1 MPVLATAL
9 SAALLTLRGLQ
20 TMKAVLMAGGE
31 GSRLRPLTISRPKPM
46 VPLVDRPVMGHIIEL
61 LKRHG
66 ITDIII
72 TVQYLA
78 NIIQDFY
85 GDGSAFDVDISY
97 SVEEVPLGTAGAVK
111 YASRLIDD
119 DSEPVI
125 VISGDALT
133 DFDLTALIEA
143 HKRSNAKATI
153 TLTRVPNPLEYG
165 VVITD
170 DTGRIRQFLEK
181 PSWGEVF
188 SDTVNTGIYV
198 IDPCVLDDIPLGES
212 FDFSKDL
219 FPALLRRGELLHGYI
234 AEGYWTDVGNI
245 EAYMRACSD
254 YLMGMVNLPRLGH
267 DRGDNVWIEGEVE
280 IAPDAQIHG
289 PVFFGHGV
297 KIKGG
302 AMVFGPSVIRD
313 YTIIDS
319 RATIDRSVMWRNS
332 YVGERAE
339 LRGAIVCKQC
349 NIKSRSLLFEGVV
362 VADSTIINAGA
373 VIQPNVKI
381 WPSKEVEEG
390 ATVSASIIWGAQGRR
405 VLFGRYGITG
415 LVNIDLTPEFCAKLG
430 AAYGAILPKDT
441 TVTMNRDAHYTPRML
456 KRGLI
461 AGIPSAGINVLDLH
475 SVPIPTARYLTYALN
490 AAGGMHVRLSPFDN
504 RVVDIKFF
512 DHRGLDLGSDMERK
526 IENTYFRED
535 YRRVYLDEIGRI
547 TENSDYNSVYIDKFM
562 ESLDPHILPELED
575 PWSIVIDYAS
585 SNAAQIL
592 GILLRR
598 LNVDLVELNAQIDED
613 RLFQTADQFNA
624 GMQRLTAIVPVMNAD
639 IGVRLDSGG
648 ERIYVVDDTGHRL
661 TDIELLAAVTAL
673 TMEANKGGTVAV
685 PVTAPRLFD
694 KLAERYGGRIQRTKT
709 ALGALMQQAA
719 KCTDLCVLGDGA
731 GSLIFPSFFPVADG
745 LFAIVKLME
754 LLARAKIPLSEI
766 RRSLPRSAM
775 ANHKVPCRWE
785 SKGKV
790 MRILNEQYA
799 ERAQD
804 NIDGI
809 KIDLGPEWVLILP
822 DPDGPFIHVI
832 AEGVNDD
839 QARVL
844 TEKYAGLVMGLQ

>member
-1 MPVLATAL
+1 
-9 SAALLTLRGLQ
+9 
-20 TMKAVLMAGGE
+20 MKAILMAGGE

-66 ITDIII
+66 ITEIII

-85 GDGSAFDVDISY
+85 GDGSAYDVKITY

-111 YASRLIDD
+111 YASRLLDND
-119 DSEPVI
+119 EPFL

-133 DFDLTALIEA
+133 DFDLTALVEA
-143 HKRSNAKATI
+143 HKKSGAVATI
-153 TLTRVPNPLEYG
+153 TLTRVQNPLEYG

-170 DTGRIRQFLEK
+170 ETGKIRQFLEK

-198 IDPCVLDDIPLGES
+198 LNREVLEHVPFSEP

-219 FPALLRRGELLHGYI
+219 FPALMQRDDLLHGYI
-234 AEGYWTDVGNI
+234 ANGYWTDVGTI
-245 EAYMRACSD
+245 EAYMRACGD
-254 YLMGMVNLPRLGH
+254 YLNGKVDLPRLG
-267 DRGDNVWIEGEVE
+267 RNIGGDIWVEGEVE
-280 IAPDAQIHG
+280 IAPDAQLYG
-289 PVFFGHGV
+289 PIFLGHGV

-302 AMVFGPSVIRD
+302 TIIHGPSVVRD
-313 YTIIDS
+313 YTIVDS
-319 RATIDRSVMWRNS
+319 RATIDRSVIWRNS

-362 VADSTIINAGA
+362 VGDSTIINAGA

-415 LVNIDLTPEFCAKLG
+415 LVNIDLTPEFCAKIG
-430 AAYGAILPKDT
+430 AAYGAILPKGS

-461 AGIPSAGINVLDLH
+461 AGIPSAGINVLDFH
-475 SVPIPTARYLTYALN
+475 SIPIPMARWMTGAMN
-490 AAGGMHVRLSPFDN
+490 AAGGIHVRLSPFDN
-504 RVVDIKFF
+504 RVIDIKFF
-512 DHRGLDLGSDMERK
+512 NAKGLDLGSETERQ

-547 TENSDYNSVYIDKFM
+547 TETDALHDLYLEAFYNAIDRSVW
-562 ESLDPHILPELED
+562 ESLARH
-575 PWSIVIDYAS
+575 WSLVIDYGS
-585 SNAAQIL
+585 SNAAPHL
-592 GILLRR
+592 GKILRR
-598 LNVDLVELNAQIDED
+598 LQIEAVELNANIDED
-613 RLFQTADQFNA
+613 RLFQTADQFQT
-624 GMQRLTAIVPVMNAD
+624 GMQRLAAIVPVMNAD
-639 IGVRLDSGG
+639 LGVRIDSGS
-648 ERIYVVDDTGHRL
+648 ERIFVVDDTGQRL
-661 TDIELLAAVTAL
+661 TDIELLASLTAL
-673 TMEANKGGTVAV
+673 MLQANPGSSVAI

-694 KLAERYGGRIQRTKT
+694 TLAERYGGTIVRTKT
-709 ALGALMQQAA
+709 ALAALMQKASA
-719 KCTDLCVLGDGA
+719 SPELKLLGDGS
-731 GSLIFPSFFPVADG
+731 GSLVFPAFYPVADG
-745 LFAIVKLME
+745 LFAVVKLLE
-754 LLARAKIPLSEI
+754 LLARADVRLSEV
-766 RRSLPRSAM
+766 RRTLPRSTM
-775 ANHKVPCRWE
+775 AQTKVPCRWE
-785 SKGKV
+785 HKGKV

-799 ERAQD
+799 GRSPEH
-804 NIDGI
+804 IDGI
-809 KIDLGPEWVLILP
+809 KIELGAEWVLIQP

-832 AEGVNDD
+832 AEGTSDE
-839 QARVL
+839 QAKVL

>member
-1 MPVLATAL
+1 
-9 SAALLTLRGLQ
+9 
-20 TMKAVLMAGGE
+20 MKAVLMAGGE

-46 VPLVDRPVMGHIIEL
+46 VPLVDRPVMGQIIEL

-66 ITDIII
+66 ITEIII

-85 GDGSAFDVDISY
+85 GDGSAYDVHITY

-111 YASRLIDD
+111 YAARLLDD
-119 DSEPVI
+119 DEPFL

-133 DFDLTALIEA
+133 DFDLTALVEA
-143 HKRSNAKATI
+143 HEKSGAMATL

-170 DTGRIRQFLEK
+170 DSGRIRQFLEK

-198 IDPCVLDDIPLGES
+198 ISPEVLEHIPLNEQY
-212 FDFSKDL
+212 DFSKDL
-219 FPALLRRGELLHGYI
+219 FPDLLRRGELLCGYI
-234 AEGYWTDVGNI
+234 AEGYWTDVGTI
-245 EAYMRACSD
+245 EAYMRACAD
-254 YLMGMVNLPRLGH
+254 YLSGLVNLPRLGVNIG
-267 DRGDNVWIEGEVE
+267 GDIWTEGEVE
-280 IAPDAQIHG
+280 IAPDAQLHG
-289 PVFFGHGV
+289 PIFLGHGV

-302 AMVFGPSVIRD
+302 TIIYGPSVIRD
-313 YTIIDS
+313 YTIIDA
-319 RATIDRSVMWRNS
+319 RATIDRSLIWRNS

-349 NIKSRSLLFEGVV
+349 NIKGRSLLFEGVV
-362 VADSTIINAGA
+362 VGDSTIINSGA

-430 AAYGAILPKDT
+430 AAYGAILPKGV

-461 AGIPSAGINVLDLH
+461 AGIPSAGINVLDFH
-475 SVPIPTARYLTYALN
+475 SIPIPMARYMTHAIN

-512 DHRGLDLGSDMERK
+512 DSKGLDLGSDTERK

-547 TENSDYNSVYIDKFM
+547 TETDSLHDVYLDAFIRAIDPTVR
-562 ESLDPHILPELED
+562 ETLARDWSL
-575 PWSIVIDYAS
+575 VIDYGS
-585 SNAAQIL
+585 SNAAPHL
-592 GILLRR
+592 GAILRR
-598 LNVDLVELNAQIDED
+598 MQIESVELNANIDED

-624 GMQRLTAIVPVMNAD
+624 GIQRLAAIVPVMNAD
-639 IGVRLDSGG
+639 LGVRIDSGS
-648 ERIYVVDDTGHRL
+648 ERIFVVDDTGQRL
-661 TDIELLAAVTAL
+661 TDIELLAALTAL
-673 TMEANKGGTVAV
+673 MLEAHPGGTVAI

-694 KLAERYGGRIQRTKT
+694 RLAERYNGHIVRTKT
-709 ALGALMQQAA
+709 ALAALMQQASR
-719 KCTDLCVLGDGA
+719 CSELHLLGDGG
-731 GSLIFPSFFPVADG
+731 GSLIFPSFYPVADG

-754 LLARAKIPLSEI
+754 LLARANVRLSEV
-766 RRSLPRSAM
+766 RRTLPRSTM
-775 ANHKVPCRWE
+775 AQTKVPCRWE
-785 SKGKV
+785 HKGKV

-799 ERAQD
+799 SRSPEH
-804 NIDGI
+804 IDGI
-809 KIDLGPEWVLILP
+809 KIELGAEWVLILP

-832 AEGVNDD
+832 AEGTSDE